1 MKSIVVGGG
10 GGGGGGPS
18 SLMRTGSSSNG
29 SEIDVGTRS
38 GGGGIPTIVTSLST
52 ETSLSDD
59 FTIAKEFEN
68 FRLNNASQAQGRRFS
83 VFNKAFDPES
93 SSQGSSDLSEG
104 GIKVLF

>member
-10 GGGGGGPS
+10 GGVGGPS
-18 SLMRTGSSSNG
+18 SLTRTASSSNG
-29 SEIDVGTRS
+29 SEIDVGSRS
-38 GGGGIPTIVTSLST
+38 GGGIPTIVTSLST

-93 SSQGSSDLSEG
+93 SSQGSSDVSEG